1 VSDPAKRAA
10 AQVGASASAALPQV
24 KVQPTQL
31 SFDLPDPLLAGP
43 SGLAELTP
51 SERVHAELEVLGL
64 DASAHLIDFYRPL
77 LRDLRATPAR
87 DLLTCRNGSTVLV
100 AGVKVAT
107 QTPPVRSGKR
117 VIFLTLD
124 DSTGPADA
132 AFFEDVQAE
141 YAATLFSSWLL
152 LIRGVIRRSGPKGVS
167 IRGTGAWE
175 LGAIS
180 AMWKSEGIEAV
191 HSMLAAAVGG
201 ERDGSRGDGSR
212 GDGSRRGTPKSG
224 NPKGRRVLV
233 HPSGFKQSPWAD
245 IEPVAPP
252 TKLWH
257 ASPGSSGW

>member
-1 VSDPAKRAA
+1 
-10 AQVGASASAALPQV
+10 VGANASAVIPQV
-24 KVQPTQL
+24 TVQPTQL

-180 AMWKSEGIEAV
+180 AMWKAEGIDAV

-201 ERDGSRGDGSR
+201 ERDSGKRDSA
-212 GDGSRRGTPKSG
+212 RRGTQNG
-224 NPKGRRVLV
+224 GTAKGRRVLV